1 MSEDEIQ
8 ARIDRVLDQIF
19 DTVEANKRM
28 LDDKLLRLIGLM
40 SVQFNILERDFKYL
54 LICLRDD
61 LPVTDARKTAF
72 KFKNFSELLCE
83 VRKRLST
90 AA

>member
-1 MSEDEIQ
+1 
-8 ARIDRVLDQIF
+8 
-19 DTVEANKRM
+19 M
-28 LDDKLLRLIGLM
+28 LNDKILRLIGLM

-83 VRKRLST
+83 ARKRLSSRALTGKYEEIIDEADDLRQT
-90 AA
+90 AQLNAG